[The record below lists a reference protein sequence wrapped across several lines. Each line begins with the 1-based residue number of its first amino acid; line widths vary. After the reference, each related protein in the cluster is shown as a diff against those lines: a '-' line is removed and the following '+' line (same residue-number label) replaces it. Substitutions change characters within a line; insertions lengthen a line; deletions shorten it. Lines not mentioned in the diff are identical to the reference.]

1 MRFDKNVDVEVKRA
15 CKEYV
20 QWLKSIYRFPV
31 RVPIYFKET
40 KYIKT
45 SSKDLEPYIKIAVGD
60 YKDLCKVQG
69 KDDALAAILCSI
81 THELTHYFQWIKYH
95 ELWLSGEKNQYFER
109 QAVYYGRQIV
119 YDYADTREHP

>member
-45 SSKDLEPYIKIAVGD
+45 SSKDLVSA
-60 YKDLCKVQG
+60 
-69 KDDALAAILCSI
+69 
-81 THELTHYFQWIKYH
+81 
-95 ELWLSGEKNQYFER
+95 
-109 QAVYYGRQIV
+109 
-119 YDYADTREHP
+119 

>member
-45 SSKDLEPYIKIAVGD
+45 SSKDLVSAVFF
-60 YKDLCKVQG
+60 CKFCSNG
-69 KDDALAAILCSI
+69 TPILKS
-81 THELTHYFQWIKYH
+81 
-95 ELWLSGEKNQYFER
+95 
-109 QAVYYGRQIV
+109 AV
-119 YDYADTREHP
+119 HSF

>member
-40 KYIKT
+40 KYIKN
-45 SSKDLEPYIKIAVGD
+45 I
-60 YKDLCKVQG
+60 
-69 KDDALAAILCSI
+69 
-81 THELTHYFQWIKYH
+81 
-95 ELWLSGEKNQYFER
+95 FER
-109 QAVYYGRQIV
+109 FSFSCVFW
-119 YDYADTREHP
+119 TK